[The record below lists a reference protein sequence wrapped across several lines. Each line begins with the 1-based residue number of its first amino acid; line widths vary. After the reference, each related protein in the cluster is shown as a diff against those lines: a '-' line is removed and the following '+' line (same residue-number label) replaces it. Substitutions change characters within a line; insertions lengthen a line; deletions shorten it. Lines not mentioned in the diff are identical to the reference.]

1 MADEAADIYNEEDLS
16 VVMRFVDNSKS
27 IHEAFVGLHLCD
39 EGTTGEAIWQLI
51 VNAVEELDLSMND
64 YRRQSY
70 DGAGYMAGRY
80 TGAATLVV

>member
-39 EGTTGEAIWQLI
+39 EGTTGEAI
-51 VNAVEELDLSMND
+51 
-64 YRRQSY
+64 
-70 DGAGYMAGRY
+70 
-80 TGAATLVV
+80 